1 LVELHG
7 GTITCDSKVG
17 QGTTFTVILPIY
29 KEAFDKSQIDEQH
42 PIDLSSTHS
51 AIIDLNLLLPHV
63 DEPNAVKMGVE
74 APEDAYKLLIVEDND
89 DLLMLMHTLLGGKYH
104 ILTAHNGEEALD
116 VIRHRLPDLVVS
128 DVMMPVMDGNE
139 LTRQLKSTPEW
150 SHLPVIL
157 LTAKT
162 TEEER
167 HQSMLIG
174 ADDYVTKPFRLG
186 DLELRINNL
195 IENRKRILRDQNA
208 IPQEPEEHQQTPD
221 ELFMERARQC
231 VFKHLDDSD
240 FDRDAFASEMGAS
253 TSTLYNRLRAITGMN
268 VSSYIRDIRLQ
279 EARRLAQT
287 QPTMRVSDLAYRVG
301 FKDPKYFATSFKKE
315 FGIQPREYM
324 DSMQKHE

>member
-1 LVELHG
+1 
-7 GTITCDSKVG
+7 
-17 QGTTFTVILPIY
+17 
-29 KEAFDKSQIDEQH
+29 
-42 PIDLSSTHS
+42 
-51 AIIDLNLLLPHV
+51 
-63 DEPNAVKMGVE
+63 
-74 APEDAYKLLIVEDND
+74 
-89 DLLMLMHTLLGGKYH
+89 
-104 ILTAHNGEEALD
+104 
-116 VIRHRLPDLVVS
+116 
-128 DVMMPVMDGNE
+128 
-139 LTRQLKSTPEW
+139 
-150 SHLPVIL
+150 
-157 LTAKT
+157 
-162 TEEER
+162 
-167 HQSMLIG
+167 MLIG